1 MAGRHLLALLWAYV
15 VVLLQFTALVGG
27 LDSFSD
33 AGSPPRAALVAL
45 VHNPDLQ
52 AMLFT
57 MQQLEEKFN
66 NRYQYHWIFFSAHG
80 LEEVFKELTSNAT
93 NATCIY
99 EVIPDENWSIPGW
112 TDQPHIPASQEIN
125 LDYDSETLRPMTTIR
140 QMNRWNSAPFAKEKR
155 LRDYD
160 WFWRVE
166 PGAQLTQHVPF
177 DVFRYMRDNNIAY
190 GYNQAILG
198 QASLRS
204 LSPRIKSFV
213 DKHPDLLHED
223 ADISWLL
230 DDNEPHQTAMQSN
243 LDSYAEDF
251 LQDEDN
257 DGLGHPESGL
267 SQDDGE
273 DTAYE
278 DDEGTLSLGENFA
291 SWLSGIYG
299 SSLYPTFE
307 IGSLAFFRSHNHL
320 TFFDHLDSAGDF
332 EYRRVEDVPVHTLSA
347 SMFLPK
353 RSVGTFLTKDMRH
366 FALHAH
372 RPSQPQAT
380 PDPDRNADEDS
391 NARSARS
398 MGFRCDFK
406 EAMTALLAAW
416 DVMAQYLDI
425 PALLSGHTVIDE
437 RTFEPIFMLKLKK
450 FASITYG
457 TEGAI

>member
-1 MAGRHLLALLWAYV
+1 MAGRHLFALLWAYI

-27 LDSFSD
+27 LNSFSD

-66 NRYQYHWIFFSAHG
+66 NRYQYHWVFFSAHG

-166 PGAQLTQHVPF
+166 PG
-177 DVFRYMRDNNIAY
+177 
-190 GYNQAILG
+190 
-198 QASLRS
+198 
-204 LSPRIKSFV
+204 
-213 DKHPDLLHED
+213 
-223 ADISWLL
+223 
-230 DDNEPHQTAMQSN
+230 
-243 LDSYAEDF
+243 
-251 LQDEDN
+251 
-257 DGLGHPESGL
+257 
-267 SQDDGE
+267 DDGE
-273 DTAYE
+273 DTSYE

-320 TFFDHLDSAGDF
+320 AFFDHLDSAGDF

-380 PDPDRNADEDS
+380 PDPDRNADDDS

-437 RTFEPIFMLKLKK
+437 RTFEPVFMLKLKK